1 MQVLKINIQQQ
12 EQIEVNENHLKIVK
26 KMSRINESILQQEEE
41 NHKKTSVDTTSDSGF
56 FSGEQQ
62 ISGLIEQETEVNTSE
77 NMTRAAA
84 PTITGN
90 SPSSK
95 DSEEN
100 YTDSGIISC
109 SNLSEEQSTPYV
121 PEYLHL
127 MKSSSAAAQ
136 RTKPQ
141 HPTLNIEK
149 YFEQDEDGYTK
160 LHIAILHNIEPAINV
175 LINFAEPAHLNI
187 RNLSGQTALHLA
199 VLLGMST
206 TIRKLI
212 DAGSDINLRDNRCN
226 SPLHLAVLN
235 NDLHC
240 VQIITAAIYPQSYGS
255 ADLSRIANLEQWNY
269 DGESCFYVACKL
281 RNIPIMKHFVKI
293 GAKVNAREGRSG
305 YAALHYAVET
315 CANEVVKFLCEDC
328 ESIVDL
334 DSENY
339 GGFSAFQLALLT
351 GQNGVADYLVKK
363 GATPYFTPE
372 SDYEDDNEEESDE
385 EEDIDASISN
395 DFEKNQLVNKIA
407 EIAVN

>member
-1 MQVLKINIQQQ
+1 
-12 EQIEVNENHLKIVK
+12 
-26 KMSRINESILQQEEE
+26 MSRINESNSKNILQED
-41 NHKKTSVDTTSDSGF
+41 NHKKFAVDTTSDSGF

-62 ISGLIEQETEVNTSE
+62 NSGLIEREVEASDSDVKVNTTD
-77 NMTRAAA
+77 MTRAA
-84 PTITGN
+84 PTIAGN
-90 SPSSK
+90 SPPSKK
-95 DSEEN
+95 DSEN

-109 SNLSEEQSTPYV
+109 SNLTEEESQQQSIKELPPYV

-127 MKSSSAAAQ
+127 MKVAATAQ

-175 LINFAEPAHLNI
+175 LINFAEPAHLNV

-199 VLLGMST
+199 VLLGMSKI
-206 TIRKLI
+206 IRKLI
-212 DAGSDINLRDNRCN
+212 DAGADINLRDNRCN

-235 NDLHC
+235 NDLSC
-240 VQIITAAIYPQSYGS
+240 VQIITSAIHPQSAYGTEKS
-255 ADLSRIANLEQWNY
+255 LIANLEQWNY

-293 GAKVNAREGRSG
+293 GANVNAREGRSG
-305 YAALHYAVET
+305 YSPLHFAVET
-315 CANEVVKFLCEDC
+315 HANDVVKFLCEDC

-339 GGFSAFQLALLT
+339 GGFTAFQLGLLT
-351 GQNGVADYLVKK
+351 GQNSVADYLVKK

-372 SDYEDDNEEESDE
+372 SDYEDDDDDDDE
-385 EEDIDASISN
+385 DDDIDASISSE
-395 DFEKNQLVNKIA
+395 FEKNQLVNKIA
-407 EIAVN
+407 EITVN